1 MTEEPKQEQDI
12 LTQLGVKD
20 ISKQNANKFYK
31 FAIYGKFGTGKT
43 TFN

>member
-1 MTEEPKQEQDI
+1 MTEKTNQDVDI

-31 FAIYGKFGTGKT
+31 FAIYGK
-43 TFN
+43 

>member
-1 MTEEPKQEQDI
+1 MKKTNQDVDI

-31 FAIYGKFGTGKT
+31 FAI
-43 TFN
+43 

>member
-1 MTEEPKQEQDI
+1 MTEQTNQDVDI

-31 FAIYGKFGTGKT
+31 FAIYGKLGLVKLRF
-43 TFN
+43 